1 MKLYHKKCYNF
12 FMKKNQMDFGQN
24 KEIKSNFLLFEKI
37 IKDRGSIY
45 SVSAGRVKKREDIK
59 KFLKKLKSHKKY
71 AKATHNSFAVRI
83 AHQGVIYE
91 TKSDD
96 GEVGAGNVIL
106 RILQKRD
113 FANIIV
119 VITRWFGGIKL
130 ESDRFKHIQNGT
142 IFILDEI
149 EKKKKNN

>member
-1 MKLYHKKCYNF
+1 
-12 FMKKNQMDFGQN
+12 MDFGKAKKIN
-24 KEIKSNFLLFEKI
+24 SEFLLFEKI

-45 SVSAGRVKKREDIK
+45 SVSAGRVKNREEIK
-59 KFLKKLKSHKKY
+59 NFLKKLKSNKKY

-83 AHQGVIYE
+83 SKNNAIYE

-96 GEVGAGNVIL
+96 GEMGAGNVIL
-106 RILQKRD
+106 RILKKRD
-113 FANIIV
+113 FVDIIV

-130 ESDRFKHIQNGT
+130 EGDRFKHIQDGT

-149 EKKKKNN
+149 EKNNL